1 MPLWL
6 QPVGSDLLTFQLRV
20 TIYLFIYLF
29 FWAPRLE
36 HNVSPVYPL
45 DGAVN
50 ENRVLLMLNFLADMI
65 PGSEGAPLF
74 ILMKISS

>member
-1 MPLWL
+1 M
-6 QPVGSDLLTFQLRV
+6 
-20 TIYLFIYLF
+20 
-29 FWAPRLE
+29 
-36 HNVSPVYPL
+36 YPL